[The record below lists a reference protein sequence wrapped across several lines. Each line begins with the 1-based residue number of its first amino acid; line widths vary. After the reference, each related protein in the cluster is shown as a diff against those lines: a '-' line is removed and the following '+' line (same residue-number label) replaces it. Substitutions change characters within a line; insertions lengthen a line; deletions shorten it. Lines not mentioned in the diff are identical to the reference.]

1 MDEFLIGEII
11 PVPYTFAPAYT
22 LFCDG
27 QEYPVQQFQIL
38 FALIGYTFGGNGS
51 TTFRVP
57 NLKGFEP
64 NPNIHYVIATN
75 GIFPDRY

>member
-11 PVPYTFAPAYT
+11 PVPYTFAPQGTVY
-22 LFCDG
+22 CDG
-27 QEYPVQQFQIL
+27 QEYQVQQYQPL
-38 FALIGYTFGGNGS
+38 FALIGYTFGGNG
-51 TTFRVP
+51 TTKFRVP

-64 NPNIHYVIATN
+64 NPGVHYVIATY

>member
-11 PVPYTFAPAYT
+11 PVPYKFVPEFT
-22 LFCDG
+22 LYCDG
-27 QEYPVQQFQIL
+27 QEYPIQQFQAL
-38 FALIGYTFGGNGS
+38 FALIGIRFGGNGS

-64 NPNIHYVIATN
+64 NPNIRYAIVTN